1 MRQKLLKDPMLKM
14 GVMKKP
20 SHFIRL
26 LGDLL
31 WPGVPFCK
39 SSCIRFLTKLAK
51 DLPAR
56 LRL

>member
-31 WPGVPFCK
+31 WPGVPF
-39 SSCIRFLTKLAK
+39 LQKLLHQIFNETSK
-51 DLPAR
+51 RPTSTT
-56 LRL
+56 